1 MISSKKTSTN
11 TCSVISAL
19 VLAIQM
25 ISTQCKK
32 LKYRREIKL
41 LTNATGLING
51 EDLDQIREKLNEDG
65 IDLTIMYVLAIA
77 PCPENIY

>member
-1 MISSKKTSTN
+1 
-11 TCSVISAL
+11 
-19 VLAIQM
+19 M

-41 LTNATGLING
+41 VTNATGLING

-65 IDLTIMYVLAIA
+65 IDLTIMYVLMMVF
-77 PCPENIY
+77 CPENIY